1 MATGAVQSMQ
11 TFYSVTTFFNNVCLA
26 HPNIKYFTVGDVYA
40 IDQKK
45 QPQFPYANLLVNNVT
60 IDSGLMN
67 YNLTLFVM
75 DRVKNI
81 TQNSTGGYNEF
92 YKDWKGVDNSQDVWN
107 TTLLTTNDILSY
119 VYRNPQAYPYNIIGS
134 TLCTP
139 FEQRFDSYMWGWAAE
154 FNMSVGNPQDMCVIS
169 ISDIEAIGNEATC

>member
-1 MATGAVQSMQ
+1 MATGAVQPMQ

-26 HPNIKYFTVGDVYA
+26 HPNIKYFTIGDVYG

-60 IDSGLMN
+60 IDSGMMT

-75 DRVKNI
+75 DRVNDI
-81 TQNSTGGYNEF
+81 AQNSVGGYNTF
-92 YKDWKGVDNSQDVWN
+92 YKDWKGIDNSQDVWN
-107 TTLLTTNDILSY
+107 TTLLTINDIVSY
-119 VYRNPQAYPYNIIGS
+119 VYRNPQSYAYNVIGS

-139 FEQRFDSYMWGWAAE
+139 FEQRFDSYMWGWAAD
-154 FNMSVGNPQDMCVIS
+154 FNISVGNPQDMCVI
-169 ISDIEAIGNEATC
+169 DITDLQATGNEEQC